1 MSPLISCAEL
11 SELCRANPAAVLVV
25 DCSFDLAD
33 PSAGRRAFD
42 AQHIAGAAYLHLEDA
57 LSGPRTGDNGRH
69 PLPDLEAF
77 AQAMRSVG
85 AHDDTLVVACD
96 SADGRYAAR
105 LWWMLRWAGHARVR
119 VLDGGL
125 RRWRQAGLPLES
137 GRQMDSQVA
146 RQPGGF
152 APRRTLERVATYEDV
167 RANLQTQARI
177 LLDARARARF
187 QGQNETL
194 DPVAGH
200 IPGARNRPYRDN
212 LTPEG
217 LLRAPTALRAEFDV
231 LLAGRP
237 ADDVIHQCGSGVTS
251 CHNRL
256 AMEVAGFQGAWMYV
270 GSWSEWIA
278 RPDSPIATGMA

>member
-11 SELCRANPAAVLVV
+11 SQLCRANPAVVLVI
-25 DCSFDLAD
+25 DCSFYLAD
-33 PSAGRRAFD
+33 PEAGRRAFE
-42 AQHIAGAAYLHLEDA
+42 AQRIAGAAYLHLEDA
-57 LSGPRTGDNGRH
+57 LSAPRTGDNGRH
-69 PLPDLEAF
+69 PLPAPGAF

-96 SADGRYAAR
+96 GADGRYAAR

-125 RRWRQAGLPLES
+125 RRWRALGLPLES
-137 GRQMDSQVA
+137 GRQMDSPVA

-167 RANLQTQARI
+167 LANLQTQAQI
-177 LLDARARARF
+177 LLDARARDRF
-187 QGQNETL
+187 HGQNETL

-217 LLRAPTALRAEFDV
+217 LLRAPAALRAEFDA

-237 ADDVIHQCGSGVTS
+237 ADAVIHQCGSGVTS

-256 AMEVAGFQGAWMYV
+256 AMEVAGLQGSSMYV

-278 RPDSPIATGMA
+278 RPASPVATGAA